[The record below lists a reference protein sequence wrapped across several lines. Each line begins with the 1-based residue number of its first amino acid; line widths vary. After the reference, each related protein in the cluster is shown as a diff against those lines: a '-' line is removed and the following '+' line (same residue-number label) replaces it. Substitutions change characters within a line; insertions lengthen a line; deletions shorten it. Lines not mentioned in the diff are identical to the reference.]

1 MENSNPSLFAALVLE
16 APADLAGALA
26 PPAPAGHF
34 DELRGR
40 TLAKPAL
47 VQAPEPVKSQ
57 SQNQSQSASPPL
69 AEIKQAF
76 TALKP
81 LPSDAPAAAADE
93 SAHASASLPLA
104 KSWTGF
110 FNFLGADGFQ
120 DLTRRNANLQRQIRD
135 NGVTYNVYADA
146 DGPQRPWSLDLF
158 PLIITPQDWQQINTG
173 VRQRARL
180 LNHVMAD
187 VYGPQ
192 TLLSRGLLPAAL
204 VQGHPGYLRAMQGVQ
219 PAGGVFLHVAAFDM
233 ARGPDGRWWVVSQ
246 RTQAPSGL
254 GYLLENRLAIS
265 LLFPQAFREMK
276 VHRLAAAYK
285 ALVDGMKAASPAA
298 NPRIALLT
306 PGPYN
311 ETYFEHAYLARYLG
325 LTLVEGSDLLVRGE
339 KLYLKTLQGLEPVH
353 GLLKR
358 LDDEFLDPL
367 ELRADSTLGVPG
379 LLQVIRA
386 GHVIVANAPGSAF
399 LESSALL
406 GFLPALSRH
415 LLGESLSLPSLATW
429 WCGER
434 AAMQEVL
441 PQLKDCV
448 IKPTYPGSGMAS
460 VIGQS
465 LSRRAL
471 DEWAERIAAHGGDY
485 TVQAYLPLSQ
495 IPTWQGDRIAPR
507 SAMLRVFAVADGSGD
522 WQILPGGLARIAGKN
537 QNIASMQHGG
547 SSADV
552 WVLGEAQAATQVA
565 RQAAHAP
572 FETAQAASQ
581 LDAAAMAAALA
592 TETRQAHLLEPSA
605 DQPAENHF
613 NRYKP
618 PVTSRAAENLFWLG
632 RYTERTENAIRL
644 ARLTLRCLGGEDQS
658 SQPLLAWL
666 NAMAVNNCLVLD
678 SVPPATHARRVFER
692 SLIAGLAQTDQAASV
707 GYNLRAL
714 KNAASAVRERL
725 SQEQW
730 HVIVRAEAD
739 FFSRCEAS
747 SKASQLGTQALDY
760 SSVEALRTLEHAS
773 SFMAAMTGAQT
784 DRMMRDDGWR
794 LLSIGRH
801 IERLATLSEALLEG
815 FRCGAVF
822 DDSGFGAVL
831 ELFDSTITFHAQYQQ
846 RRDIPALLDLLVLD
860 RDNPRSLGWVVQ
872 TLKGRLEKLAL
883 GAPGD
888 LPALTANMPEPEAWV
903 LTDLCN
909 QQHGAASATASAS
922 AAAIA
927 TSPEQRYSRVMDLL
941 AQCQASAYQL
951 SDNTGRRYFSHA
963 TSTDHS
969 LGA

>member
-1 MENSNPSLFAALVLE
+1 MGTVDNNNKSLFAAISPE
-16 APADLAGALA
+16 APADLAAALA
-26 PPAPAGHF
+26 PNAPAGHF

-40 TLAKPAL
+40 TQAKPAQI
-47 VQAPEPVKSQ
+47 QAPLPTQSQ
-57 SQNQSQSASPPL
+57 SQSQSQHANLSLAAMDGAFPAFRTPAALAAPVAALNSEALTALSGAPL
-69 AEIKQAF
+69 A
-76 TALKP
+76 
-81 LPSDAPAAAADE
+81 S
-93 SAHASASLPLA
+93 
-104 KSWTGF
+104 SWTDF
-110 FNFLGADGFQ
+110 FNCLGTDGFH
-120 DLTRRNANLQRQIRD
+120 DLNRRTANLQRQIRD

-146 DGPQRPWSLDLF
+146 NGPQRPWSLDLF
-158 PLIITPQDWQQINTG
+158 PLIISPQDWQHIATG
-173 VRQRARL
+173 ISQRARL
-180 LNHVMAD
+180 LNAVMAD

-192 TLLSRGLLPAAL
+192 NLLSQGLLPAAL

-219 PAGGVFLHVAAFDM
+219 PAGGVFLHIAAFDM

-254 GYLLENRLAIS
+254 GYLLENRLSIS

-276 VHRLAAAYK
+276 VQRLASSYK

-298 NPRIALLT
+298 NPRIVLLT

-367 ELRADSTLGVPG
+367 ELRSDSTLGVPG

-386 GHVIVANAPGSAF
+386 GNVLVANAPGSAF

-415 LLGESLSLPSLATW
+415 LLGETLSLPSLATW
-429 WCGER
+429 WCGEQ

-441 PQLKDCV
+441 PLLKDCV
-448 IKPTYPGSGMAS
+448 IKPTYPGSGMES

-471 DEWAERIAAHGGDY
+471 DEWAGRIVRQGEDY

-495 IPTWQGDRIAPR
+495 TPTWQGEKIAPR
-507 SAMLRVFAVADGSGD
+507 SAMLRVFAVADGNGG
-522 WQILPGGLARIAGKN
+522 WQVLPGGLARLAGKN

-552 WVLGEAQAATQVA
+552 WVLRAAELQTQTQIQTQTLGTSVQTQGTGFAPAAEA
-565 RQAAHAP
+565 
-572 FETAQAASQ
+572 AASIAAVAIASTDDLAEQ
-581 LDAAAMAAALA
+581 LAEPGAEQP
-592 TETRQAHLLEPSA
+592 ETSPFS
-605 DQPAENHF
+605 
-613 NRYKP
+613 RYKP

-632 RYTERTENAIRL
+632 RYTERAENSIRL
-644 ARLTLRCLGGEDQS
+644 AQLTLHSLGGEDQS
-658 SQPLLAWL
+658 SQPLLSWL
-666 NAMAVNNCLVLD
+666 TEMAVNNALVLD
-678 SVPPATHARRVFER
+678 TVPPATHARRVFER
-692 SLIAGLAQTDQAASV
+692 SLIAGLAQVEQPASA
-707 GYNLRAL
+707 GFNLRAL
-714 KNAASAVRERL
+714 KSAAAAVRERL

-739 FFSRCEAS
+739 FFSRCEAFT
-747 SKASQLGTQALDY
+747 KASQLGTHALEF
-760 SSVEALRTLEHAS
+760 SSVEALRALEHAS

-794 LLSIGRH
+794 LLSTGRH
-801 IERLATLSEALLEG
+801 IERLATLSAALIEG
-815 FRCGAVF
+815 FRTEAVF
-822 DDSGFGAVL
+822 AEGGFGAMV

-846 RRDIPALLDLLVLD
+846 RRDLPALLDLLVLD

-872 TLKGRLEKLAL
+872 TLKGRLANLAL
-883 GAPGD
+883 STPGD
-888 LPALTANMPEPEAWV
+888 LPDITANMPDPGDWVLADLCATHPEAS
-903 LTDLCN
+903 
-909 QQHGAASATASAS
+909 Q
-922 AAAIA
+922 
-927 TSPEQRYSRVMDLL
+927 EQRYSHLIALL
-941 AQCQASAYQL
+941 EQCKAAAFEL
-951 SDNTGRRYFSHA
+951 SDNISRRYFSHA
-963 TSTDHS
+963 TSGDHS